1 MLQKDLTF
9 LFFFWYLLYWKQK
22 TIEKENIMDNT
33 NTSGAYRFDHRDDY
47 DRMRDERRRAFREN
61 PDAFHVG
68 NTTMNNPGVS
78 PEFSLNPGVV
88 QPEGFFSSFLKTY
101 PHYLIAMGVFILM
114 VVFAQNKPDY
124 NSELVFCMMFLDLG
138 FFFLLAIK
146 SNARR
151 LIIAED
157 KTRALQSCNMS

>member
-1 MLQKDLTF
+1 
-9 LFFFWYLLYWKQK
+9 
-22 TIEKENIMDNT
+22 MDNT
-33 NTSGAYRFDHRDDY
+33 NPSGAYRFDHRDDY
-47 DRMRDERRRAFREN
+47 DRIRDERRRAFREN
-61 PDAFHVG
+61 PDAFRVE
-68 NTTMNNPGVS
+68 NTTMSNPGVS
-78 PEFSLNPGVV
+78 PAAFPNPGVI

-101 PHYLIAMGVFILM
+101 PHYLIAMGVFMLM
-114 VVFAQNKPDY
+114 VVFAHNKPDY

-138 FFFLLAIK
+138 FFLLLAIK